1 MTKDQVRKLFLQR
14 RTSLTDAEF
23 QRLNSLIAKHFFASI
38 DLKST
43 VVLHTFLPIEKQ
55 KEVNTWQII
64 EKVKKDFPHA
74 KISVPRINNQ
84 LSIIENFYYENREQ
98 LEKNTWG
105 ILEPKQGIP
114 TPLDKI
120 DTVLVPL
127 LGFDKKGNRVGYGR
141 GFYDKFLAT
150 SSARKI
156 GLSFFEP
163 VKSIEG
169 MSPQDIPLDIVVYPE
184 GVVNCKP

>member
-1 MTKDQVRKLFLQR
+1 MTKDHVRKLFLQK
-14 RTSLTDAEF
+14 RTSLSEAEF
-23 QRLNSLIAKHFFASI
+23 QRLNKLIVQHFFASI
-38 DLKST
+38 DLKT
-43 VVLHTFLPIEKQ
+43 IQVLHTFLPIEKQ

-64 EKVKKDFPHA
+64 DGIQKSHPHI

-84 LSIIENFYYENREQ
+84 LSIIENFYFENREQ

-114 TPLDKI
+114 TPLEKI

-150 SSARKI
+150 TSAKKI

-163 VKSIEG
+163 VKAIEG
-169 MSPQDIPLDIVVYPE
+169 MSPQDIPLDLVVCPE
-184 GVVNCKP
+184 GVVKCNS

>member
-23 QRLNSLIAKHFFASI
+23 QRLNNLIVQHFFKSVDVNSI
-38 DLKST
+38 N
-43 VVLHTFLPIEKQ
+43 VLHTFLPIEKQ
-55 KEVNTWQII
+55 KEVNTWLII
-64 EKVKKDFPHA
+64 EKVKSSFPNV

-84 LSIIENFYYENREQ
+84 LSIIENFYYENKEQ

-150 SSARKI
+150 TTAQKI

-169 MSPQDIPLDIVVYPE
+169 MSLQDIPLDLVIYPE
-184 GVVNCKP
+184 GVVKCKS